1 MRRTAFSITI
11 DPNLYQLLKD
21 TAAAEN
27 RTLSNL
33 IESIIKW
40 WLDNKEK

>member
-11 DPNLYQLLKD
+11 DPDLYQKLKD
-21 TAAAEN
+21 IAAVEN